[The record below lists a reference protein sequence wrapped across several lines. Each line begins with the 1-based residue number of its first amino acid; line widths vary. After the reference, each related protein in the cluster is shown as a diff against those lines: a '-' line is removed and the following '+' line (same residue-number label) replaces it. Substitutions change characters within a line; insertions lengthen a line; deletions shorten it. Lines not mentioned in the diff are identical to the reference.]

1 MDRGTWGLKEL
12 DTTEQRT
19 LTQTVQNTFERQ
31 HPGDVFI

>member
-1 MDRGTWGLKEL
+1 MDRGAWGLKEL

-31 HPGDVFI
+31 HLGDVFI

>member
-1 MDRGTWGLKEL
+1 MAREAWGLKEL

-31 HPGDVFI
+31 HPGDVGI